1 MHSGRLTDLA
11 TTRLCAQGTGS
22 RMSKSLL
29 HAGLCVAL
37 FAIAGSTSY
46 GDGAI
51 ESVSAVSSL
60 PSKNRLSPFVQ
71 QIQQI
76 CPSTVNI
83 HTEKRQ
89 KLDVVLNLSPSKG
102 SRINGMG
109 TGVILDERG
118 YIVTNHHVVQDVET
132 LRVTL
137 WNKESYDA
145 YVIRSD
151 KQNDLAIIKITP
163 RTPLPVAPF
172 GTSSDLMLGEDVYA
186 IGNAY
191 GWEHSVTR
199 GIVSALKRDVEVNEE
214 QSYKNLIQTDAA
226 INPGNSGGPL
236 LNSDGEII
244 GINVAI
250 RAGAQRI
257 GFAIPIDDAR
267 VIVAR
272 LLSVEAMDSHYHGL
286 TTTDE
291 KRGPE
296 RHLVVRSVLP
306 NSPAADAG
314 LQAGDVLVKA
324 GAISLTDGVDLERAL
339 LGRPIGEKVEL
350 TVRRNSETSAKEL
363 AVAALSAD
371 RANAVRTQLHAGGVV
386 ASNEVRV
393 AEKPAAPTP
402 GPSAAAD
409 RAWDILGVKLEKL
422 PTGDKSLTGQQ
433 YRGGMRVADVRPQS
447 PASLNGIRRGDI
459 LVGLHV
465 WETIDRDNIDFVLNH
480 PDFRSINPLKFYIV
494 RGGETLFGHFNLT
507 AAR

>member
-1 MHSGRLTDLA
+1 
-11 TTRLCAQGTGS
+11 
-22 RMSKSLL
+22 MSKCLL
-29 HAGLCVAL
+29 HAGLWFAL
-37 FAIAGSTSY
+37 FANTSPTCF

-51 ESVSAVSSL
+51 ESAAAVSAS
-60 PSKNRLSPFVQ
+60 PSKNRISPFVQ
-71 QIQQI
+71 QLQQI

-89 KLDVVLNLSPSKG
+89 KLDVMLNLSPSKG
-102 SRINGMG
+102 SRVNGMG
-109 TGVILDERG
+109 TGIILDERG
-118 YIVTNHHVVQDVET
+118 YIVTNHHVVQDVES

-145 YVIRSD
+145 QVVRTD

-163 RTPLPVAPF
+163 RSPLPVAPF
-172 GTSSDLMLGEDVYA
+172 GTSSDLILGEDVYA

-214 QSYKNLIQTDAA
+214 QAYKNLIQTDAA

-236 LNSDGEII
+236 LNADGEIV

-272 LLSVEAMDSHYHGL
+272 LMSVETLESHFHGL
-286 TTTDE
+286 VTTDD
-291 KRGPE
+291 KRGTE
-296 RHLVVRSVLP
+296 RKLVVKSVSP
-306 NSPAADAG
+306 NSPAAEAG
-314 LQAGDVLVKA
+314 LQAGDVITKA
-324 GAISLTDGVDLERAL
+324 GIVKVTDGVDLERAL
-339 LGRPIGEKVEL
+339 LGKSIGEKIEL
-350 TVRRNSETSAKEL
+350 MVRRDSETSSKQIS
-363 AVAALSAD
+363 VAALSPE
-371 RANAVRTQLHAGGVV
+371 RANAVRAQLNSGSTL
-386 ASNEVRV
+386 ASGEVRV
-393 AEKPAAPTP
+393 AEKPVV
-402 GPSAAAD
+402 GSAAKD
-409 RAWDILGVKLEKL
+409 RSWEILGVTLEKL
-422 PTGDKSLTGQQ
+422 PTGDSSLTGQQ

-480 PDFRSINPLKFYIV
+480 PDFRTINPLKFYIV

>member
-1 MHSGRLTDLA
+1 
-11 TTRLCAQGTGS
+11 
-22 RMSKSLL
+22 MSKSLL

-163 RTPLPVAPF
+163 RSPLPVAPF

-267 VIVAR
+267 LIVAR

-291 KRGPE
+291 KRGSE
-296 RHLVVRSVLP
+296 RKLVVRSVQP
-306 NSPAADAG
+306 NSPAAEAG
-314 LQAGDVLVKA
+314 LQTGDVIVKA
-324 GAISLTDGVDLERAL
+324 GAVSITDGVDFERAF

-350 TVRRNSETSAKEL
+350 VVRRNSETSAKEL

-386 ASNEVRV
+386 ASSEVRV
-393 AEKPAAPTP
+393 AEKPAAPVP
-402 GPSAAAD
+402 GPSASTSTD

-433 YRGGMRVADVRPQS
+433 YRGGMRVSDVRPQS

>member
-1 MHSGRLTDLA
+1 
-11 TTRLCAQGTGS
+11 
-22 RMSKSLL
+22 MSNSLL
-29 HAGLCVAL
+29 HGLCIAL
-37 FAIAGSTSY
+37 FATASSASY
-46 GDGAI
+46 GDGPI
-51 ESVSAVSSL
+51 ESASAVSAA
-60 PSKNRLSPFVQ
+60 PATGHASKNRLSPFVQ
-71 QIQQI
+71 QVQQI

-137 WNKESYDA
+137 WNKETYDA

-151 KQNDLAIIKITP
+151 KHSDLAIIKITP

-236 LNSDGEII
+236 LNSDGEIV

-267 VIVAR
+267 LVVAK

-286 TTTDE
+286 STTDE
-291 KRGPE
+291 KHGAE
-296 RHLVVRSVLP
+296 RKLIVRSVLP
-306 NSPAADAG
+306 NSPAAEAG
-314 LQAGDVLVKA
+314 LLAGDVIVKA
-324 GAISLTDGVDLERAL
+324 GAVDVVDGVDLERAL
-339 LGRPIGEKVEL
+339 LGRPVGDKVEFL
-350 TVRRNSETSAKEL
+350 VRRNAETTSKEL
-363 AVAALSAD
+363 AVASLSPE
-371 RANAVRTQLHAGGVV
+371 RANAVRTQLHAGGAV

-393 AEKPAAPTP
+393 AEKPAST
-402 GPSAAAD
+402 AASD
-409 RAWDILGVKLEKL
+409 RTWEVLGVKLEKL
-422 PTGDKSLTGQQ
+422 PTGDKTLTGQQ
-433 YRGGMRVADVRPQS
+433 YRGGMRVTDVRPQS
-447 PASLNGIRRGDI
+447 PAATNGIRRGDV

-465 WETIDRDNIDFVLNH
+465 WETIDRDNVDFVLNH
-480 PDFRSINPLKFYIV
+480 PDFRTINPIKFYIV

>member
-1 MHSGRLTDLA
+1 
-11 TTRLCAQGTGS
+11 
-22 RMSKSLL
+22 MSNSLL
-29 HAGLCVAL
+29 HGLCIAL
-37 FAIAGSTSY
+37 FATAGSTSY
-46 GDGAI
+46 GDGPI
-51 ESVSAVSSL
+51 ESASAVSAAAPVAGH
-60 PSKNRLSPFVQ
+60 PSKNRLSPFVE

-137 WNKESYDA
+137 WNKETYDA

-151 KQNDLAIIKITP
+151 KQSDLAIIKITP
-163 RTPLPVAPF
+163 RSPLPVAPF

-267 VIVAR
+267 LVVAR
-272 LLSVEAMDSHYHGL
+272 LLSVEAMDSHYHGIS
-286 TTTDE
+286 TTDE
-291 KRGPE
+291 KRGSE
-296 RHLVVRSVLP
+296 RKLIVKSVQP
-306 NSPAADAG
+306 NSPAAEAG
-314 LQAGDVLVKA
+314 LQAGDVIIKA
-324 GAISLTDGVDLERAL
+324 GAVKVTDGVDLERAL
-339 LGRPIGEKVEL
+339 LGRPVGDKVEFV
-350 TVRRNSETSAKEL
+350 VRRNSETTSKEL
-363 AVAALSAD
+363 AVAPLSPE
-371 RANAVRTQLHAGGVV
+371 RANAVRTQLHAGGAL

-393 AEKPAAPTP
+393 AEKPA
-402 GPSAAAD
+402 SAAAATAD
-409 RAWDILGVKLEKL
+409 RTWEILGVKLEKL

-433 YRGGMRVADVRPQS
+433 YRGGMRVTDVRQQS
-447 PASLNGIRRGDI
+447 PASMNGIRRGDV

-465 WETIDRDNIDFVLNH
+465 WETIDRDNVDFVLNH
-480 PDFRSINPLKFYIV
+480 PDFRTINPIKFYIV
-494 RGGETLFGHFNLT
+494 RSGETLFGHFNLT